1 MAQPAGKKLQRLSL
15 LSGGEKALSAI
26 ALLLSIFMVKPTPF
40 CLLDEVDAPLDESNT
55 VRYLELLKTSING
68 SQLVV
73 ITHNKQTMAR
83 ASNLVGVTM
92 ADPGVSSL
100 ISVQLASDGVNN

>member
-1 MAQPAGKKLQRLSL
+1 MAQPAGKNLQRLSL

-40 CLLDEVDAPLDESNT
+40 CLLDEVDAPLDDSNT
-55 VRYLELLKTSING
+55 NRFLDLLRDSING

-73 ITHNKQTMAR
+73 ITHNKQTMEKAV
-83 ASNLVGVTM
+83 NLVGVTM

-100 ISVQLASDGVNN
+100 ISVKLSDN